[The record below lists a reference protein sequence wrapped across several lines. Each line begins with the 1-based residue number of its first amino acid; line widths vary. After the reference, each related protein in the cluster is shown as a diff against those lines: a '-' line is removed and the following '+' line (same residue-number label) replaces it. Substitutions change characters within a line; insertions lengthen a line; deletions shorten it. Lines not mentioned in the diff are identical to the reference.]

1 MTKDLIDGKTNWLTK
16 IKSLLQENGFLYV
29 WEHPN
34 AINQDQF
41 IVSFKQRLI
50 DSYIQTWFT
59 NISSSTVLSTF
70 YNFLKEDFTIES
82 YLKICLPRDLRIQ
95 LSKIRTSSHNLL
107 IESGRHGRI
116 RLPRNERI
124 CRHCDLNSIEDEFH
138 FIIECPFFSG
148 LRKKFIK
155 RYYLVRPS
163 MYKFL
168 CLMKRNDYDVLFD
181 LCKYIK
187 LAFLLK

>member
-1 MTKDLIDGKTNWLTK
+1 MKQSTCTAAVYGELGRYPLYNRHVMLVKYWFKLLNSENILLSTIFDVMTKDLIDGKTNWLTK

-34 AINQDQF
+34 AINQEQF

-59 NISSSTVLSTF
+59 NISSSAVLSTF
-70 YNFLKEDFTIES
+70 YYFLKEDFTIES
-82 YLKICLPRDLRIQ
+82 YLKIALPRDLRIQ

-107 IESGRHGRI
+107 IESWRHSRI

-124 CRHCDLNSIEDEFH
+124 CRHCDLN
-138 FIIECPFFSG
+138 
-148 LRKKFIK
+148 
-155 RYYLVRPS
+155 
-163 MYKFL
+163 
-168 CLMKRNDYDVLFD
+168 
-181 LCKYIK
+181 
-187 LAFLLK
+187 